1 MAGPWEQYANTAA
14 PAAPPAADA
23 GAAPWLQYQAP
34 AEERG
39 SDGALIVR
47 MADQDAGAVAP
58 QPAQAPP
65 TAGQRVQASIP
76 GRMVQGL
83 RDPLD
88 ALTQMSMR
96 AIPDS
101 VISGVNAAAQ
111 YVNDLPVIGPA
122 TRALGMVPASQQG
135 VDEMIRGN
143 EAQYQASRAATGNE
157 GFDFAR
163 LGGNMVSTAPL
174 AAAGTAAQGA
184 NFLTRLA
191 TGTAAGTGFG
201 GLQPVLQ
208 GQFTEE
214 KLKQMGM
221 GTATGGAGTV
231 IGNALSRL
239 VSPRA
244 SVNPQVQ
251 TLLDEGVTPTP
262 GQILGGVAGR
272 TEDKLTSVPGLGDVI
287 VNARRRGVEEFNQA
301 ALNRAASPIGATV
314 SSTGREGLSQV
325 QNAIGEAYDEIVPR
339 LIFRADDTFNQDLN
353 RIQQMGNVLPPPQA
367 AQLNT
372 IIQDK
377 VVGKLTP
384 QGVATGPNYRE
395 IEMELGRLAND
406 YRSAVDVDQRQLGA
420 ALTELQNSL
429 RQNLTRSNPQASEE
443 LGKINTAYSNLVRLQ
458 RAAGGVGAE
467 NGVFTPA
474 QLASAV
480 RASDGSM
487 RKNAYGRG
495 EALMQDLSDAGKT
508 VMSSKIP
515 DSGTAGR
522 AMMGVVTGGAAGMLA
537 PNLLIGAGAAAI
549 PYLAGPNR
557 LAALALARRP
567 EAAVGIANQV
577 RRIGPTVG
585 VLAGPA
591 AYQGTRD

>member
-1 MAGPWEQYANTAA
+1 MLQ
-14 PAAPPAADA
+14 
-23 GAAPWLQYQAP
+23 GA
-34 AEERG
+34 
-39 SDGALIVR
+39 
-47 MADQDAGAVAP
+47 
-58 QPAQAPP
+58 
-65 TAGQRVQASIP
+65 
-76 GRMVQGL
+76 

-88 ALTQMSMR
+88 ALTQMGMR
-96 AIPDS
+96 AIPDA
-101 VISGVNAAAQ
+101 VINGVNTATQ
-111 YVNDLPVIGPA
+111 FVNDLPVIGPV

-143 EAQYQASRAATGNE
+143 EAQYQASRAATGSN

-163 LGGNMVSTAPL
+163 LGGNMVATAPM

-184 NFLTRLA
+184 NLLTRLG
-191 TGTAAGTGFG
+191 TGAAAGMGFG
-201 GLQPVLQ
+201 GLQPVLE
-208 GQFTEE
+208 GQFANE
-214 KLKQMGM
+214 KLQQMGM
-221 GTATGGAGTV
+221 GTATGGVGTV
-231 IGNALSRL
+231 IGGALSRL

-244 SVNPQVQ
+244 STNPQVQ

-301 ALNRAASPIGATV
+301 ALNRAAAPINATV
-314 SSTGREGLSQV
+314 TSTGREGLSQV

-339 LIFRADDTFNQDLN
+339 LIFRADDTFNQDLG
-353 RIQQMGNVLPPPQA
+353 RIQQMGQVLPPPQA

-384 QGVATGPNYRE
+384 QGVATGQNYRE

-406 YRSAVDVDQRQLGA
+406 YRSALDVDQRQLGL

-429 RQNLTRSNPQASEE
+429 RQNLTRSNPQASQE
-443 LGKINTAYSNLVRLQ
+443 LGRINEAYSNLVRLQ
-458 RAAGGVGAE
+458 RASGGAGAE

-474 QLASAV
+474 QLAAAV
-480 RASDGSM
+480 RQSDGTV

-567 EAAVGIANQV
+567 DAAVGVANQV
-577 RRIGPTVG
+577 QRIGAPLG
-585 VLAGPA
+585 ILAGPA